1 MKVLVPQL
9 CPSLCNPWIV
19 ALQDPPSMEFS
30 RQEYYSELPCPPPGG
45 LPNSGIKP
53 RSPALQVDSLPVDLP
68 GKPDTE
74 ICFLKNIN

>member
-30 RQEYYSELPCPPPGG
+30 RQEYYSELPCPPPAD
-45 LPNSGIKP
+45 LPDPEIEPGCP
-53 RSPALQVDSLPVDLP
+53 VLQAELPVELP
-68 GKPDTE
+68 GKPR
-74 ICFLKNIN
+74 NISGFIL